1 MTGWYEWASWGRENW
16 IVTYEARI
24 IVLLAEVGSCADGLP
39 VRGVTI
45 PEWWSLVQVQLRH
58 SAKRSEVQDEG

>member
-1 MTGWYEWASWGRENW
+1 MAGWYEWASWGRENW
-16 IVTYEARI
+16 IVFDEARI
-24 IVLLAEVGSCADGLP
+24 IVLIAEVGASADGLP

-58 SAKRSEVQDEG
+58 SAKRSEEQDEE